1 VESATLVVTPKKQR
15 IMKIAIIG
23 TGNLGSSIAKG
34 LIKNKTF
41 TSLYLSDRN
50 TTAVEV
56 FNNEDYVTITS
67 DNALAVKESDVVI
80 FALQPRHI
88 DTVLERVSSSITEN
102 HIVMSVAAGFEIS
115 KIESIIGSDKNII
128 RVMPNTAISI
138 GKSMTCLAANVK
150 GQSKMDLAKKIFN
163 QLGVTM
169 VIPEEQIQA
178 ATVICASGIAFWMRL
193 VRATTQGAIQLGFE
207 SDVAH
212 ELAVQTCFGSASLL
226 IESGRHPE
234 QEIDRV
240 TTPSGC
246 TIEGL
251 NEMEHQGLSS
261 SLIQGIV
268 ASFEKINQLKN
279 N

>member
-1 VESATLVVTPKKQR
+1 
-15 IMKIAIIG
+15 MKIAIIG

-34 LIKNKTF
+34 LINNKSF
-41 TSLYLSDRN
+41 TSLYLSDKN
-50 TTAVEV
+50 AVAVTA
-56 FNNEDYVTITS
+56 FSDEDYVTITS
-67 DNALAVKESDVVI
+67 DNVLAVKESEIVI

-88 DTVLERVSSSITEN
+88 ENVLESVSSVITEN
-102 HIVMSVAAGFEIS
+102 HVVMSVVAGFEIS
-115 KIESIIGSDKNII
+115 KIESIIRSDKNII

-163 QLGVTM
+163 QLGTTM
-169 VIPEEQIQA
+169 VIPEEHIQA

-193 VRATTQGAIQLGFE
+193 IRATTQGAIQLGFE
-207 SDVAH
+207 AEQAH
-212 ELAVQTCFGSASLL
+212 ELATQTCFGAASLL

-251 NEMEHQGLSS
+251 NAMEHQGLSS
-261 SLIQGIV
+261 ALIQGIV
-268 ASFEKINQLKN
+268 ASFEKINQIKKR
-279 N
+279 

>member
-1 VESATLVVTPKKQR
+1 
-15 IMKIAIIG
+15 MKIAIIG

-34 LIKNKTF
+34 LIKNKSF

-50 TTAVEV
+50 TKAVKSFESVEHV
-56 FNNEDYVTITS
+56 FITS
-67 DNALAVKESDVVI
+67 DNELAVKNSDIVL
-80 FALQPRHI
+80 FALQPKHI
-88 DTVLERVSSSITEN
+88 DGVLESVKALITDS
-102 HIVMSVAAGFEIS
+102 HIIMSVAAGVDTAR
-115 KIESIIGSDKNII
+115 IENILGADKKII
-128 RVMPNTAISI
+128 RIMPNTAISI
-138 GKSMTCLAANVK
+138 GKSMTCIAANTA
-150 GQSKMDLAKKIFN
+150 GQDEVPLAEDIFN
-163 QLGVTM
+163 QLGTTM
-169 VIPEEQIQA
+169 VIPEDLVQA

-207 SDVAH
+207 AEEAH

-261 SLIQGIV
+261 ALIQGIV
-268 ASFEKINQLKN
+268 SSFEKINQLKKN
-279 N
+279 

>member
-1 VESATLVVTPKKQR
+1 
-15 IMKIAIIG
+15 MKIAIIG

-34 LIKNKTF
+34 LINNKSF
-41 TSLYLSDRN
+41 TSLYLSDKN
-50 TTAVEV
+50 MLTVKE
-56 FNNEDYVTITS
+56 FYDEPYVTITS
-67 DNALAVKESDVVI
+67 DNLLAVKESDVLI

-88 DTVLERVSSSITEN
+88 DKVLESVASSINEN
-102 HIVMSVAAGFEIS
+102 HVVMSVAAGFEIS
-115 KIESIIGSDKNII
+115 KIEHIIGRDKNII

-138 GKSMTCLAANVK
+138 GKSMTCLAANEK
-150 GQSKMDLAKKIFN
+150 GESTMDLAKKIFN
-163 QLGVTM
+163 QLGTTM
-169 VIPEEQIQA
+169 VIPEDQIQA

-207 SDVAH
+207 AQEAH
-212 ELAVQTCFGSASLL
+212 ELAVQTCYGSASLL

-251 NEMEHQGLSS
+251 NAMEHQGLSS
-261 SLIQGIV
+261 ALIQGIV
-268 ASFEKINQLKN
+268 ASFEKINQLKKS
-279 N
+279 

>member
-1 VESATLVVTPKKQR
+1 
-15 IMKIAIIG
+15 MKIAIIG

-34 LIKNKTF
+34 LIKNKSF
-41 TSLYLSDRN
+41 SSLYLTDKNIS
-50 TTAVEV
+50 AVEA
-56 FNNEDYVTITS
+56 FKDEKYVTVTT
-67 DNALAVKESDVVI
+67 DNLLAVKKSEILI

-88 DTVLERVSSSITEN
+88 DKVLESVLSKITEH
-102 HIVMSVAAGFEIS
+102 HIVMSVAAGCEIS
-115 KIESIIGSDKNII
+115 RIENIIGNDKNII

-138 GKSMTCLAANVK
+138 GKSMTCLSANGK
-150 GQSKMDLAKKIFN
+150 GNEKMDLAKEIFN
-163 QLGVTM
+163 QLGTTM

-207 SDVAH
+207 AEEAH
-212 ELAVQTCFGSASLL
+212 KLAVQTCFGSASLL

-251 NEMEHQGLSS
+251 NAMEHQGLSS
-261 SLIQGIV
+261 ALIQGIV
-268 ASFEKINQLKN
+268 ASFEKINQLKKS
-279 N
+279 

>member
-1 VESATLVVTPKKQR
+1 
-15 IMKIAIIG
+15 MKIAIIG

-41 TSLYLSDRN
+41 RSLYLSDKN
-50 TTAVEV
+50 
-56 FNNEDYVTITS
+56 IS
-67 DNALAVKESDVVI
+67 AVKEFNNTDHVTVTNDNEEAIKESEVLI

-88 DTVLERVSSSITEN
+88 DLVLERVASLITAN
-102 HIVMSVAAGFEIS
+102 HIVMSVAAGFQIS

-138 GKSMTCLAANVK
+138 GQSMTCLAANQK
-150 GQSKMDLAKKIFN
+150 GQAKMDLAKTIFN
-163 QLGVTM
+163 QLGTTM

-178 ATVICASGIAFWMRL
+178 ATVVCASGIAFWMRL
-193 VRATTQGAIQLGFE
+193 IRATTQGAIQLGFE
-207 SDVAH
+207 ADEAH

-226 IESGRHPE
+226 IESGKHPE

-251 NEMEHQGLSS
+251 NAMEHQGLSS
-261 SLIQGIV
+261 ALIQGIV
-268 ASFEKINQLKN
+268 ASFEKINHLKKS
-279 N
+279 

>member
-1 VESATLVVTPKKQR
+1 
-15 IMKIAIIG
+15 MKIAIIG

-34 LIKNKTF
+34 LIKNKSF
-41 TSLYLSDRN
+41 TSLYLSDKN
-50 TTAVEV
+50 TAAVQA
-56 FNNEDYVTITS
+56 FYKEDYVTITS
-67 DNALAVKESDVVI
+67 DNAEAVKKSDVVI

-88 DTVLERVSSSITEN
+88 EAVMESVAKCIKK
-102 HIVMSVAAGFEIS
+102 HHVIMSVAAGFEIS
-115 KIESIIGSDKNII
+115 KIESLIGADKNII

-138 GKSMTCLAANVK
+138 GKSMTCLAANDK
-150 GQSKMDLAKKIFN
+150 GEEKIELAKKIFN
-163 QLGVTM
+163 QLGATM

-193 VRATTQGAIQLGFE
+193 IRATTQGAIQLGFE
-207 SDVAH
+207 AEEAH

-226 IESGRHPE
+226 LESGKHPE

-251 NEMEHQGLSS
+251 NAMEHQGLSS
-261 SLIQGIV
+261 ALIQGIV
-268 ASFEKINQLKN
+268 ASFEKINHLKN
-279 N
+279 S

>member
-1 VESATLVVTPKKQR
+1 
-15 IMKIAIIG
+15 MKIAIIG

-34 LIKNKTF
+34 LIKNKSF
-41 TSLYLSDRN
+41 SSLYLSDKN
-50 TTAVEV
+50 TAAVKG
-56 FNNEDYVTITS
+56 FSDEDYVTVTS
-67 DNALAVKESDVVI
+67 DNVQAVRASDIVI

-88 DTVLERVSSSITEN
+88 DSVLESVASHITSN
-102 HIVMSVAAGFEIS
+102 HVVMSVAAGVEIS
-115 KIESIIGSDKNII
+115 RIENILGTDKNII

-138 GKSMTCLAANVK
+138 GKSMTCLAANTK
-150 GQSKMDLAKKIFN
+150 GQEKMDLAKDIFN

-207 SDVAH
+207 AHEAH

-251 NEMEHQGLSS
+251 NAMEHQGLSS
-261 SLIQGIV
+261 ALIQGIV
-268 ASFEKINQLKN
+268 ASYEKINQLKKN
-279 N
+279 

>member
-1 VESATLVVTPKKQR
+1 
-15 IMKIAIIG
+15 MKIAIIG

-34 LIKNKTF
+34 LIKNKSF
-41 TSLYLSDRN
+41 TSLYLSDKN
-50 TTAVEV
+50 TAAVSD
-56 FNNEDYVTITS
+56 FSDEDYVTVTN
-67 DNALAVKESDVVI
+67 DNELAVKESEIVI

-88 DTVLERVSSSITEN
+88 DKVLESVSDSITN
-102 HIVMSVAAGFEIS
+102 DHVVMSVAAGFEIS
-115 KIESIIGSDKNII
+115 RIESIVGDDKNII

-138 GKSMTCLAANVK
+138 GKSMTCLSANVK
-150 GQSKMDLAKKIFN
+150 GQEKMDLAKKIFN
-163 QLGVTM
+163 QLGTTM

-207 SDVAH
+207 AEEAH
-212 ELAVQTCFGSASLL
+212 NLAVQTCFGSASLL

-251 NEMEHQGLSS
+251 NAMEHQGLSS
-261 SLIQGIV
+261 ALIQGIV
-268 ASFEKINQLKN
+268 SSFEKINQLKKS
-279 N
+279 

>member
-1 VESATLVVTPKKQR
+1 
-15 IMKIAIIG
+15 MKIAIIG

-41 TSLYLSDRN
+41 TSLYLSDKN
-50 TTAVEV
+50 TASVNI
-56 FNNEDYVTITS
+56 FSDEDYVAITS
-67 DNALAVKESDVVI
+67 DNVLAVEESDIVI

-88 DTVLERVSSSITEN
+88 HKVLASVSSSITED
-102 HIVMSVAAGFEIS
+102 HVIMSVAAGFEIS

-138 GKSMTCLAANVK
+138 GKSITCLAANEK

-163 QLGVTM
+163 QLGTTM

-207 SDVAH
+207 ADIAH
-212 ELAVQTCFGSASLL
+212 QLAVQTCFGSASLL

-251 NEMEHQGLSS
+251 NAMEHQGLSS
-261 SLIQGIV
+261 ALIQGIV
-268 ASFEKINQLKN
+268 ASFEKINQLKQT
-279 N
+279 

>member
-1 VESATLVVTPKKQR
+1 
-15 IMKIAIIG
+15 MKIAIIG

-34 LIKNKTF
+34 LIKNKSF
-41 TSLYLSDRN
+41 TSLYLSDKN
-50 TTAVEV
+50 TAAVHV
-56 FNNEDYVTITS
+56 FSEEDYVTVTN
-67 DNALAVKESDVVI
+67 DNVLAVTKSDVVI

-88 DTVLERVSSSITEN
+88 DNVLESISSSVTED
-102 HIVMSVAAGFEIS
+102 HVIMSVAAGVEIS
-115 KIESIIGSDKNII
+115 RIENLLGQDKNII

-138 GKSMTCLAANVK
+138 GKSMTCLAANGK

-163 QLGVTM
+163 QLGTTM

-207 SDVAH
+207 AHEAH

-251 NEMEHQGLSS
+251 NAMEHQGLSS
-261 SLIQGIV
+261 ALIQGIV
-268 ASFEKINQLKN
+268 ASFEKINQIKKS
-279 N
+279 

>member
-1 VESATLVVTPKKQR
+1 
-15 IMKIAIIG
+15 MKIAIIG

-34 LIKNKTF
+34 LIKNKSF
-41 TSLYLSDRN
+41 TSLYLSDKN
-50 TTAVEV
+50 TSAVNAFED
-56 FNNEDYVTITS
+56 EDYVTITS
-67 DNALAVKESDVVI
+67 NNVEAVEASDIVL

-88 DTVLERVSSSITEN
+88 EGVLKAVAPSIKAS
-102 HIVMSVAAGFEIS
+102 HVVLSVAAGFEIS
-115 KIESIIGSDKNII
+115 RIESIIGSDKNII

-138 GKSMTCLAANVK
+138 GKSMTCLSANDK
-150 GQSKMDLAKKIFN
+150 GEEKIELAKEIFN
-163 QLGVTM
+163 QLGTTM
-169 VIPEEQIQA
+169 VIPEEQLQA

-207 SDVAH
+207 AH
-212 ELAVQTCFGSASLL
+212 EAHDLAVQTCFGSASLL

-251 NEMEHQGLSS
+251 NAMEHQGLSS
-261 SLIQGIV
+261 ALIQGIV
-268 ASFEKINQLKN
+268 SSFEKINQIKKN
-279 N
+279 